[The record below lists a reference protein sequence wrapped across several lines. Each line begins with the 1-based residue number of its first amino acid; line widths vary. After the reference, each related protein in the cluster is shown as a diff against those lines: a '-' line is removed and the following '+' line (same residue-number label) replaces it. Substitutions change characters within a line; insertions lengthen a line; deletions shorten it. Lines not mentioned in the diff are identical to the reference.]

1 MREAIWRNILLVR
14 TFFDQSARGLLRRGE
29 SVSAVPRLRKQGGVT
44 TLRARSHLGSVIR
57 ITRSETQAV
66 SNNREA
72 PSTGKPTGLRYGALS
87 LRRKEI
93 QLSMPRSS
101 SVRPVVASVGNKGRA
116 KRVSALSVS
125 ARQVFQPRV
134 EHSQYVSI
142 KKHFSFDTGE
152 GSSSARRMGVFGKIS
167 RPKPVRRMGT
177 DMLSVVRG
185 ATRGAGNSLFVPP
198 PRALFAKDRVYETT
212 GQEQHPQHVFS
223 GSRTYHDTEVVN
235 DRLEHEVRGGDFLL
249 GHREARLAARRSGGG
264 VDEIMQ
270 PQYPGRS
277 IGFF

>member
-1 MREAIWRNILLVR
+1 MREDIWRNILLVR

-29 SVSAVPRLRKQGGVT
+29 WVSAVPRLRKQGGVK

-72 PSTGKPTGLRYGALS
+72 PGTWKPTGLRYGALS

-125 ARQVFQPRV
+125 ARQVFQSRV
-134 EHSQYVSI
+134 KQGQYVSI
-142 KKHFSFDTGE
+142 KKLFGLDAGG
-152 GSSSARRMGVFGKIS
+152 GSSSARPTGVFEKIS
-167 RPKPVRRMGT
+167 RPKPVRRTGT
-177 DMLSVVRG
+177 DMQSVIRG

-198 PRALFAKDRVYETT
+198 KALFAKDRVYETT

-235 DRLEHEVRGGDFLL
+235 DRLEHEVRGGNFLL